1 MAAVDLEAE
10 EMKEFEYYRLIGGF
24 PPNDKEALALFRG
37 IKAYASASDCGNA
50 VKTNAVKT
58 YVLKR

>member
-1 MAAVDLEAE
+1 MAVVDLEAE
-10 EMKEFEYYRLIGGF
+10 EMKEFEYYRLSGGF

-50 VKTNAVKT
+50 VKT
-58 YVLKR
+58 YVLKG

>member
-1 MAAVDLEAE
+1 MAVVDLEAE

-37 IKAYASASDCGNA
+37 TKAYASALDCGD
-50 VKTNAVKT
+50 AVKT
-58 YVLKR
+58 YVLKV